1 MEPLVAC
8 SLACIPML
16 RPVTERLAT
25 SSLVSWT
32 KSLVSGGT
40 SASKSK
46 GASSKGSGGSAS
58 SSSSS
63 GPKLGASGYVETNST
78 EGLHNLTSPVTT
90 AAAASRASPDIEYGR
105 ASSGEGGGGIHVDYH
120 IEQSDYEMQHVP
132 SRQEKD
138 WSRGW

>member
-46 GASSKGSGGSAS
+46 GVSKGSGGSAS

-63 GPKLGASGYVETNST
+63 GPKLGAGYVETNST

-90 AAAASRASPDIEYGR
+90 AAAASRGRASPDIEYGR
-105 ASSGEGGGGIHVDYH
+105 ASSGEGGGIHVDYH